1 MYQLLEHG
9 FIGLIYSCFSEDAQK
24 VGKIQVIA
32 FQSMD
37 GKQRQAPHVTNSSI
51 IEVESS
57 WSSSDNTFLV
67 STPALTESFEQDTG
81 DSRASKASKV
91 I

>member
-1 MYQLLEHG
+1 
-9 FIGLIYSCFSEDAQK
+9 
-24 VGKIQVIA
+24 
-32 FQSMD
+32 MD
-37 GKQRQAPHVTNSSI
+37 GKQRQAPPVTNSSI

-67 STPALTESFEQDTG
+67 STPAVTESFEQDTG

-91 I
+91 IWNIPFIAYILFNLMKISLFYVWRTTGTELLT